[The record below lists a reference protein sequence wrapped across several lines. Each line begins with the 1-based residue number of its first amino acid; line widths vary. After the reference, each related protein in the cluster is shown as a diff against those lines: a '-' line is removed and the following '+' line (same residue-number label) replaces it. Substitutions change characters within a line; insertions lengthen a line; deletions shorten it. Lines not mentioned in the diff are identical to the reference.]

1 MSERERELEREVEQL
16 RAELRA
22 SAERERELHES
33 FEAEVEAR
41 TAELGDAKEAAEAAS
56 RAKSRFLAN
65 MSHELRT
72 PLNVIIGYAEML
84 MEDAEESGAEGT
96 TEDLEKIQRAG
107 KHLLGLIDDILDLSK
122 IEAGK
127 MDLNW
132 EEVDVDALVAE
143 LGDTAVALAGR
154 NRNRFRVVGKGLGR
168 TWADATK
175 LRQVLFN
182 LLANACKFTSDGEV
196 QIAVAR
202 RRVDERDELV
212 FAIADTGVGMD
223 EETVTKLFRPFMQ
236 ADASTT
242 RKYGGTGLGLAISKR
257 FVEMMGGYIHVRSK
271 PGEGST
277 FTVRLPVRTRAPSR
291 PGLLIER
298 ALEEGRGR
306 RVLFVGGNPVRR
318 ERLRRALLE
327 LGCRVGAAATST
339 EALGR
344 IRRAA
349 PDLVVV
355 LDLPANADRTS
366 FVEALAATPTPTRL
380 DVFVDGA
387 VAGPV
392 PSGVVCLAGGDDALL
407 SAVRRWLV

>member
-1 MSERERELEREVEQL
+1 MSERERALEEEVARLQADL
-16 RAELRA
+16 LAAR
-22 SAERERELHES
+22 ERERELHES
-33 FEAEVEAR
+33 FEAEVQVR
-41 TAELGDAKEAAEAAS
+41 TSELGDAKEAAEAAS

-84 MEDAEESGAEGT
+84 MEDVADSGEAGMG
-96 TEDLEKIQRAG
+96 EDLEKIQRAG

-127 MDLNW
+127 MDLHW
-132 EEVDVDALVAE
+132 EEVDIDALVGE
-143 LGDTAVALAGR
+143 LSDTALALASR
-154 NRNRFRVVGKGLGR
+154 NRNRFRVAGKGLGH

-196 QIAVAR
+196 QIAAAR
-202 RRVDERDELV
+202 RRIDDREELV
-212 FAIADTGVGMD
+212 FAVADTGVGMD
-223 EETVTKLFRPFMQ
+223 EETVAKLFRPFMQ
-236 ADASTT
+236 ADASST

-257 FVEMMGGYIHVRSK
+257 FVEMMGGSIHVRSRT
-271 PGEGST
+271 GEGST
-277 FTVRLPVRTRAPSR
+277 FTVRLPVRLRAPSR

-344 IRRAA
+344 IRRSA

-355 LDLPANADRTS
+355 LDLPNGSDRTS
-366 FVEALAATPTPTRL
+366 FVEALSVIPTPSRL

-392 PSGVVCLAGGDDALL
+392 PGGVVCLAGGDDALL
-407 SAVRRWLV
+407 SAVRRWLT